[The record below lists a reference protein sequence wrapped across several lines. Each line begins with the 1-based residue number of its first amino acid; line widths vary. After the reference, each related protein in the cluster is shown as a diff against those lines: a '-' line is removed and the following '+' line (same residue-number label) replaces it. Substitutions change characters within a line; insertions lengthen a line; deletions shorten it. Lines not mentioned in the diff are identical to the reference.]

1 MLLNFCAYFLFVDIK
16 RGKTL
21 KLCDSLKTKILISAK
36 WKKTLKKKKLIL
48 QIIKLKIIILLFVT
62 LDRMNQNG
70 PNWTK
75 IN

>member
-36 WKKTLKKKKLIL
+36 WKKTLKKKCNS
-48 QIIKLKIIILLFVT
+48 T
-62 LDRMNQNG
+62 NN
-70 PNWTK
+70 
-75 IN
+75 

>member
-21 KLCDSLKTKILISAK
+21 KWCDSLKTKILISAK
-36 WKKTLKKKKLIL
+36 WKKNIKKKLIL

>member
-36 WKKTLKKKKLIL
+36 WKKTLKKLII